1 MATYIICI
9 IMLLICIYSIKS
21 YANKLTNGCCGA
33 GGDIIKKIKPSDKN
47 ISNYSYNYKIRIEGM
62 TCKNCKMRVENAFN
76 EDSNFYAQVNL
87 KEKYADVR
95 SKLKISNENL
105 ETIVNKEGYKVISI
119 NEI

>member
-9 IMLLICIYSIKS
+9 IILIIFIYSIKS
-21 YANKLTNGCCGA
+21 YTNKLTNGCCGA
-33 GGDIIKKIKPSDKN
+33 GGDTVKKIKPADKN
-47 ISNYSYNYKIRIEGM
+47 VNNYLYNYKIKIEGM

-95 SKLKISNENL
+95 SKLKISKEDL
-105 ETIVNKEGYKVISI
+105 ERIVNKEGYKVISI